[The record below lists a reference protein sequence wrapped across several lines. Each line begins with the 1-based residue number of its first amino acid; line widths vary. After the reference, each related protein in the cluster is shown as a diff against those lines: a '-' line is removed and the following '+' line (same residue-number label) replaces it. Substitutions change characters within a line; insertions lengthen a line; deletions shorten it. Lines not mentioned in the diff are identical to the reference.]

1 MFYSELN
8 RSEIIHA
15 FIVNK
20 SHFFFGKA
28 PAEGDFFHLNHKKK
42 LPAQHERFLSLCLRF
57 RSFVLFKFPLLL
69 KKRLIR
75 GDDIQSGDDFKS
87 MLTRRSKMIVSS
99 KSSFVPL
106 SRGKFYVLGQLDS
119 GSYEK
124 GKCVAIT
131 TGKIKM

>member
-1 MFYSELN
+1 MSK
-8 RSEIIHA
+8 IQI
-15 FIVNK
+15 
-20 SHFFFGKA
+20 
-28 PAEGDFFHLNHKKK
+28 
-42 LPAQHERFLSLCLRF
+42 F
-57 RSFVLFKFPLLL
+57 RAVQVSASTQKTIDQ
-69 KKRLIR
+69 R
-75 GDDIQSGDDFKS
+75 DDIQFGDDFKS
-87 MLTRRSKMIVSS
+87 MLTSRSKMTVSS